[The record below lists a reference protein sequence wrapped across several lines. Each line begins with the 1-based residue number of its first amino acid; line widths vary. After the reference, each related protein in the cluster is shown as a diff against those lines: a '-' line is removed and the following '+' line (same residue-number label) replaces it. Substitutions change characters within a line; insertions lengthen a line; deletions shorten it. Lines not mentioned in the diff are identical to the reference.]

1 MYSFID
7 GKIHRSNKFIKL
19 SNILRGS
26 VFFFLKQKQRNNMY
40 DIFIFRSIIFKQYV
54 KFCPESFIYFLKS
67 GGCIQYV
74 FVSMSIQSH
83 LGK

>member
-1 MYSFID
+1 MLNFVQIPLFI
-7 GKIHRSNKFIKL
+7 
-19 SNILRGS
+19 
-26 VFFFLKQKQRNNMY
+26 
-40 DIFIFRSIIFKQYV
+40 
-54 KFCPESFIYFLKS
+54 FLKS